1 MFQGYSP
8 ITFALQSA
16 TLQRLG
22 LAARG
27 ITSNFLDTR
36 LIRFYERLLVHMSAL
51 GMLRVFCAELGQQL
65 LAYRTDMIV
74 DDVLYDW
81 LTAYDHQYAKYSL
94 GTLLLDFMV
103 SSCID
108 SEVSEIDMMRG
119 DESYKRHWAHCTRD
133 VVTYARSTVAV

>member
-1 MFQGYSP
+1 
-8 ITFALQSA
+8 
-16 TLQRLG
+16 
-22 LAARG
+22 
-27 ITSNFLDTR
+27 
-36 LIRFYERLLVHMSAL
+36 
-51 GMLRVFCAELGQQL
+51 
-65 LAYRTDMIV
+65 
-74 DDVLYDW
+74 LYDW